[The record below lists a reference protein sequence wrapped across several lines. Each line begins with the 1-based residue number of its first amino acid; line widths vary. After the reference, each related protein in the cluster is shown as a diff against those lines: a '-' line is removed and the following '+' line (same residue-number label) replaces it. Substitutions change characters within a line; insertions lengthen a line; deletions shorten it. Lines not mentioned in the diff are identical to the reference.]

1 MSTGSSSTV
10 DAIIKGIFSGSL
22 TDAKYQYLSIIGLLY
37 QAGINIAIGAGAF
50 LVFVVLRPTNARV
63 YARRY
68 KHMKGSRRPPK
79 IGKGY
84 FAWVPVLWRADEQ
97 YIFDNIG
104 LDSVMFLRFFKL
116 GIILMGIFMIIGTC

>member
-37 QAGINIAIGAGAF
+37 QVGINIAIGAGAF

-68 KHMKGSRRPPK
+68 KHMKGRLTGHPGWCS
-79 IGKGY
+79 GMNCENME
-84 FAWVPVLWRADEQ
+84 W
-97 YIFDNIG
+97 
-104 LDSVMFLRFFKL
+104 
-116 GIILMGIFMIIGTC
+116 MGIVGTDEHSVSRASTERAKSLHLL